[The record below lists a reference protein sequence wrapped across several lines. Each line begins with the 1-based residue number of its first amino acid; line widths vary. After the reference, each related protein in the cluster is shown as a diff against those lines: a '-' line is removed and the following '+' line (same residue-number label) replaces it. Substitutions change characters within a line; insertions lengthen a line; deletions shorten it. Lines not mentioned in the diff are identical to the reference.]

1 MQQSPE
7 EHAQELIDTFDILGE
22 WDERYR
28 FLIDL
33 GRELPAMDELDK
45 TDVSKVKG
53 CLSSVWLVAG
63 VTELDGEKVIEF
75 IADSDSAI
83 VKGLVAMLRK
93 IYSGQSPRDIV
104 AFDIEAM
111 FQQLDLGQH
120 LSMGRRNG
128 LSEMVQR
135 VKVLATQLAQSTPE

>member
-135 VKVLATQLAQSTPE
+135 VKVLATQLAQPTPE

>member
-1 MQQSPE
+1 MSQKPE
-7 EHAQELIDTFDILGE
+7 EVAQELIDTFELLGE

-33 GRELPAMDELDK
+33 GRELPAMNPDDK
-45 TDVSKVKG
+45 TDANKVKG
-53 CLSSVWLVAG
+53 CMSSVWLIAESRDQEQG
-63 VTELDGEKVIEF
+63 KVLEF

-93 IYSGQSPRDIV
+93 IYSGQTAKDIV
-104 AFDIEAM
+104 AFDIDAL
-111 FQQLDLGQH
+111 FQALGLGQH

-135 VKVLATQLAQSTPE
+135 IKVLATQLSVS